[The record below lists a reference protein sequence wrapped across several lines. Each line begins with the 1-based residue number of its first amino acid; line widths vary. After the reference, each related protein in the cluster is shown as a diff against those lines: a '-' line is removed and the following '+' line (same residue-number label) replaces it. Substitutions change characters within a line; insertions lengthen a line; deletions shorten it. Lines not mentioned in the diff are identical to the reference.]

1 MTLADVKNGP
11 DRNPGPDSSTE
22 LMRGPKPPPRRGGP
36 LAGLVAWWGPR
47 PWSQIAVIL
56 GVAALLVWCG
66 SNIAASLARSG
77 IHPGFG
83 FLSNTANFQIGETPI
98 AFRAGDS
105 YLRAIMVGM
114 VNTLRV
120 AVAGCLLATL
130 FGVIMGI
137 LSLSG
142 NPLVTRLVRIYVE
155 IIRNTPLLLQLFFWI
170 ALLRSLPGPKQ
181 ALGGA
186 GFYLSNRGI
195 FLPWVEFNGDV
206 GQWLPQPLGA
216 PVVVLALLT
225 VTLLSAW
232 QLRRLNRR
240 ADRAALLSG
249 NPRPDILWGAI
260 LALSLLALLLMLNA
274 AQPKIDI
281 PAIQGFNIRGGLSLS
296 PEYGALLLGLTVK
309 FTASIAEIVRA
320 GILSVPAGQREA
332 ARALGLSEGRILR
345 LVVMPQALRVII
357 PLITSNFLDLAKDS
371 SLAVAIGYP
380 DIVSILNTTAN
391 TTGQAIEAVLIMTG
405 SFLSVNLCV
414 AWLMSHY
421 NRRVVLR
428 GDQR

>member
-1 MTLADVKNGP
+1 MTLADVKYGSGRKAGP
-11 DRNPGPDSSTE
+11 DPSTE
-22 LMRGPKPPPRRGGP
+22 LMHGAKPPPQRGGP

-56 GVAALLVWCG
+56 AVAALLVWCG

-195 FLPWVEFNGDV
+195 FLPSVGFGGDA
-206 GQWLPQPLGA
+206 GLWLPQPLGA
-216 PVVVLALLT
+216 PVVVLGLLA
-225 VTLLSAW
+225 VIILSAW
-232 QLRRLNRR
+232 QLRRYNRR
-240 ADRAALLSG
+240 ADRAALLSA
-249 NPRPDILWGAI
+249 NLRPDVLWWAI
-260 LALSLLALLLMLNA
+260 LALSILALLLMLNA

-281 PAIQGFNIRGGLSLS
+281 PVIQGFNIRGGLSLS

-345 LVVMPQALRVII
+345 LVIMPQALRVII

-414 AWLMSHY
+414 AWLMAYY
-421 NRRVVLR
+421 NRRVALR